1 MSLPSLFVLAHE
13 YRAACEKLADLDLD
27 AQTIE
32 DTLEGMSGDLEVKAQ
47 NVAMFCL
54 NLEATAEAI
63 KAHEKAQAAR
73 RIAIENRADGLRRY
87 LQGCM
92 EATGIEKIE
101 GPGIVIGFR
110 KSSAVVINEPGLIP
124 SEYMRAPEPPPPA
137 PDKTAIAAAIKAG
150 VEVPGANIEQR
161 RNLSIK

>member
-1 MSLPSLFVLAHE
+1 MSLPSLFVLANE
-13 YRAACEKLADLDLD
+13 YRETCEKLADLDLD
-27 AQTIE
+27 AQTIA

-47 NVAMFCL
+47 NVAMFAL

-63 KAHEKAQAAR
+63 KAHEKAQADR
-73 RIAIENRADGLRRY
+73 RKAIENRAQSMRDY
-87 LQGCM
+87 LQRCM

-110 KSSAVVINEPGLIP
+110 KSSAVVINEPALIP
-124 SEYMRAPEPPPPA
+124 AQYMRTPEPPPPA

-150 VEVPGANIEQR
+150 TEVPGAHIEQR

>member
-13 YRAACEKLADLDLD
+13 YRATCDKLADLDLD
-27 AQTIE
+27 VQTIA
-32 DTLEGMSGDLEVKAQ
+32 DTLEGMAGDLEVKAQ
-47 NVAMFCL
+47 NVAMFVL

-63 KAHEKAQAAR
+63 KAHERLQAER
-73 RIAIENRADGLRRY
+73 RRAIENRAESLRDY
-87 LQGCM
+87 LQNCM

-110 KSSAVVINEPGLIP
+110 SSSAVVIHEPALVP
-124 SEYMRAPEPPPPA
+124 LEYMRTPKPLPAA
-137 PDKTAIAAAIKAG
+137 PDKDAIAAAIKAG
-150 VEVPGANIEQR
+150 ADIPGAHIKHR